1 MLTQV
6 VMTGTGLLA
15 EGTGVLSQVVTGEM
29 MSGALDE
36 VIGLLPVA
44 IPVMIGFIGI
54 RKGIA
59 FVKSVLASA

>member
-15 EGTGVLSQVVTGEM
+15 EGTGVLSKVVTGEM

-36 VIGLLPVA
+36 VIALLPVA

-54 RKGIA
+54 RKGIS
-59 FVKSVLASA
+59 FIKSVLASA